1 MMGVRAR
8 REGKKFN
15 ISLGMSQENENAA
28 LKRWGVSCISCQF
41 MVITTTAIC
50 IPYLLNMDG
59 DVQHLEILVPAAFRF
74 IPRRSL
80 KPFISLAGSAPVIFS
95 NQLELVPPL
104 SHVLRGLVGHLLS
117 CIRPRLFSLQYVL
130 KQAYFS
136 HRQCEA
142 ATTDGK

>member
-1 MMGVRAR
+1 MGVRAR

-28 LKRWGVSCISCQF
+28 LKKWGVSCISCQF

-50 IPYLLNMDG
+50 IPYLLNMNG
-59 DVQHLEILVPAAFRF
+59 DVQHLEILVPAALRF

-95 NQLELVPPL
+95 NQL
-104 SHVLRGLVGHLLS
+104 
-117 CIRPRLFSLQYVL
+117 
-130 KQAYFS
+130 
-136 HRQCEA
+136 
-142 ATTDGK
+142 